1 MPLLK
6 PKVLF
11 IVVPVLILLIAGAL
25 FILTAKPLF
34 GIDLGINLIK
44 RERTAV
50 SVSVLTEVRDIMSL
64 NTVEFVYKSVFPHD
78 FLPSDIRWDSILY
91 KDQTGQPLSPE
102 EAEYVSIYRLC
113 REIGIDLRQNN
124 YDFVVV
130 TSIIKAGYDFSD
142 TVYSSVGGTPSEGA
156 NPDYTRLEEYVS
168 FSEDGSRLLLKLPR
182 PEIVSLLIED
192 STSENYAYP
201 DISIDPEQW
210 RVLSAF
216 VTEKVR
222 SRVLEEGIL
231 RLARKKGEAFIT
243 RIMRDAGFQEVV
255 FIE

>member
-1 MPLLK
+1 MPFLK
-6 PKVLF
+6 PKTLF
-11 IVVPVLILLIAGAL
+11 IVIPVLLLLISGAL
-25 FILTAKPLF
+25 FIVTAKPFF
-34 GIDLGINLIK
+34 GIDLGINPVK

-91 KDQTGQPLSPE
+91 KDQTGQPLLPE

-113 REIGIDLRQNN
+113 RKIGIDLRQNN

-130 TSIIKAGYDFSD
+130 TGIIKAGYDFSD
-142 TVYSSVGGTPSEGA
+142 TPYSSAGGTSIDES
-156 NPDYTRLEEYVS
+156 NPEYKRLKEYVS
-168 FSEDGSRLLLKLPR
+168 FSEDGSRLLLKLPQ
-182 PEIVSLLIED
+182 PEIVSFIIED
-192 STSENYAYP
+192 STSEDYAYP

-210 RVLSAF
+210 KVLSTF

-222 SRVLEEGIL
+222 GRVLEEGIL